1 MGELKVLDFGSVAI
15 IGMGYA
21 FVNRL
26 NVGFDLESVQQAVT
40 VAMLFVGVLSSL
52 WGTLSISN
60 ELPMVQ
66 REASEGVS
74 VLALFLSINLFNT
87 AVDITIRSLA
97 YSLPFFYITG
107 FNMSYGDFFLITFG
121 SAWSTSAIGILTACL
136 TDSRSAILSV
146 AISFLFGAVL
156 TGVKPSILE
165 LKE

>member
-1 MGELKVLDFGSVAI
+1 MG
-15 IGMGYA
+15 
-21 FVNRL
+21 
-26 NVGFDLESVQQAVT
+26 
-40 VAMLFVGVLSSL
+40 
-52 WGTLSISN
+52 
-60 ELPMVQ
+60 PMVQ

-136 TDSRSAILSV
+136 TDSRSAIVLSV

-165 LKE
+165 LKAEMAYEPVNWVNGILFLYISGIVLRL